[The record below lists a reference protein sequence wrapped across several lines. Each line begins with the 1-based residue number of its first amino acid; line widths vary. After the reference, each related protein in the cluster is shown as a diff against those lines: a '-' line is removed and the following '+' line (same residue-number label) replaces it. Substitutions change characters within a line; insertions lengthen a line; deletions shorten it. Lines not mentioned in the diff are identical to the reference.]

1 MEYKGYMYLSF
12 NYQLPNSFIDELQ
25 SNKLNRVPNRV
36 ENPYSNFQVLSRK
49 SLSN

>member
-1 MEYKGYMYLSF
+1 MENRGYMYLSF
-12 NYQLPNSFIDELQ
+12 NYQLPNSFIDE
-25 SNKLNRVPNRV
+25 SNKLNRIPNRV